1 MITVINKT
9 NSPYDLRGVWL
20 PAKGAVSHDG
30 WPDGYVDQLRAAPH
44 LYDVHDEDAPI
55 ISEVPKA
62 TPSPAPKRGRPRKD
76 A

>member
-30 WPDGYVDQLRAAPH
+30 WPADYVDQLRGAPH
-44 LYDVHDEDAPI
+44 LYDVHDKDAAP
-55 ISEVPKA
+55 E
-62 TPSPAPKRGRPRKD
+62 PAVSPKRGRPRKD